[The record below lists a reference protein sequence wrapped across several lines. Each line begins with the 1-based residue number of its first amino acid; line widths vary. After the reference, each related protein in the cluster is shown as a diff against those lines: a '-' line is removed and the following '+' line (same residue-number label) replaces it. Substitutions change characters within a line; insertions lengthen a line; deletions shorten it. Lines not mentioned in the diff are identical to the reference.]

1 MEVWKKLSI
10 PGFED
15 RGKRECAKESEWPL
29 RDGKGKEIDSLLEP
43 LCKNHPTQHL
53 DLSPEDLF

>member
-1 MEVWKKLSI
+1 MEGWKELSI
-10 PGFED
+10 SGFED
-15 RGKRECAKESEWPL
+15 TGKREWAKESEWTL

-43 LCKNHPTQHL
+43 TQHL